1 MADRLTDL
9 ATRRERTQPWLGL
22 ARTQP
27 GSTARTAP
35 RSCHRRRSPRTSGR
49 ATHVQASPKCA
60 GSDAGRVRRR
70 NPPQRSGR
78 RSVQRSA
85 SPASNEAGT
94 PARSAAAG
102 GEGERE
108 AGGLSSAVSTPGR
121 VPAPLARSFRTG
133 LTVADPTARY
143 RQSGS
148 PSFRPPSRARRV
160 RPALLLARI
169 GGQQCP
175 GCGRMSR
182 ATVQPAANKT
192 AAATTIAMIRRSTKF
207 SYPIAHCA
215 GRVAA

>member
-1 MADRLTDL
+1 MVFITEHLWSPGTPLTSRLADRLTGL

-49 ATHVQASPKCA
+49 ATHVRASPKCA

-70 NPPQRSGR
+70 NLPRRSGR

-108 AGGLSSAVSTPGR
+108 AGGLSPAVSTPGPM
-121 VPAPLARSFRTG
+121 PAPLARSFQTG

-148 PSFRPPSRARRV
+148 PSFRPPSRARRA
-160 RPALLLARI
+160 RPALLLARLLFALR
-169 GGQQCP
+169 
-175 GCGRMSR
+175 CGAVAPLRSR
-182 ATVQPAANKT
+182 RHRAY
-192 AAATTIAMIRRSTKF
+192 RRCDPTEQS
-207 SYPIAHCA
+207 AV
-215 GRVAA
+215 RR